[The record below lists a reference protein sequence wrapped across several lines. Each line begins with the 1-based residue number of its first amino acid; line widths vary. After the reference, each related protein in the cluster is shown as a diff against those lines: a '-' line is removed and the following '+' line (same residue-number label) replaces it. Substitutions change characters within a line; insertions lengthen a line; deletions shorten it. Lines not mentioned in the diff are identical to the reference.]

1 MIPGETTNDSGFL
14 SLYRNSHVLTFPV
27 FALIAGELAGF
38 NAPGFA
44 RHWIAIGVLSTAIA
58 LLSFAAKFPCRRLL
72 AAFLLGFTL
81 SCRCQNAYSD
91 IGRAA
96 AERTRLE
103 DVDVLV
109 EKTGSP
115 RTKTVSFL
123 GRSDGSISLSV
134 IIPYDKYSQNPLP
147 RPGEIWRCSGYI
159 SSPQNSSAPLPKL
172 RLYATGHNAARCIS
186 VSDNPW
192 SRISDYLSKCLSTG
206 LEKRPDIANLNSA
219 ILLGRRSGMSRDHRK
234 MFSSAGTIH
243 VFAVSGLHVVLIA
256 AIFTLVLRRAGFS
269 KNSQALLAIPLTLAY
284 ALTTGAKP
292 SAMRAAAM
300 AAMYLAAPVFNRRPD
315 GLAAWSITAFAMYS
329 ISPEKVFDVGC
340 ALSFTVMLSIVLF
353 ARWFRTFPVPFG
365 FLIQKARMARTCGN
379 AKMGALYITLQ
390 KGLSFLTGSAVISFA
405 AWAAGAPL
413 IAAVFGIFSTGG
425 LIANILVIP
434 LVGATV
440 LFGVLAMISSFIS
453 DALCAIFN
461 IAAGISTSAMVSIS
475 EAVANSPLAGMQIE
489 PWSPL
494 KCLSWYA
501 ALIAICT
508 LVNIFI
514 NRKRH
519 GLSWLANT
527 GDSNERNT

>member
-1 MIPGETTNDSGFL
+1 MTPGAATNSFGFHSLSG
-14 SLYRNSHVLTFPV
+14 NSHVLTIPV

-44 RHWIAIGVLSTAIA
+44 HHWIAIAIFSMATA

-123 GRSDGSISLSV
+123 GRSDGISLSV
-134 IIPYDKYSQNPLP
+134 IVPYDKYSQNPLP

-159 SSPQNSSAPLPKL
+159 SSPQNSSAPLPRL

-453 DALCAIFN
+453 NALCAIFN
-461 IAAGISTSAMVSIS
+461 IAAAISTSAMVSIS
-475 EAVANSPLAGMQIE
+475 ETVANSPFAGREIK

-494 KCLSWYA
+494 KCLLWYA
-501 ALIAICT
+501 ALIGICIT
-508 LVNIFI
+508 VNFFI

-519 GLSWLANT
+519 GLSWLTST
-527 GDSNERNT
+527 GDCNGRNT